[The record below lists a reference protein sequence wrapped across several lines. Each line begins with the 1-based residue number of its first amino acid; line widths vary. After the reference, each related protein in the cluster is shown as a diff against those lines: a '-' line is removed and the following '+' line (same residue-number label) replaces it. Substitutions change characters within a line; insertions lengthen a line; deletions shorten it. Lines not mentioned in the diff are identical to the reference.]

1 MGSVLHLSV
10 TLRVPAVL
18 LFVLLNESQQLLMH
32 LTVRCGWVL
41 SCCFLVLIPIPLCLG
56 SRVAVQIQA
65 PDGSVTIT
73 NDGAT
78 IMKTIEVMH
87 PAAKMLVDLSQAQ
100 V

>member
-1 MGSVLHLSV
+1 MSWFS
-10 TLRVPAVL
+10 A
-18 LFVLLNESQQLLMH
+18 
-32 LTVRCGWVL
+32 
-41 SCCFLVLIPIPLCLG
+41 
-56 SRVAVQIQA
+56 AVQIQA